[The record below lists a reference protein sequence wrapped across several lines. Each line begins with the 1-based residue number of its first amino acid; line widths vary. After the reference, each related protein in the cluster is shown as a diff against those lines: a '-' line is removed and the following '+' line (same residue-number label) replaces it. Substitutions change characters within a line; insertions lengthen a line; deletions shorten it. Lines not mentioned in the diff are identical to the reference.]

1 VAAVTEVEEGSTA
14 AAEGSTGV
22 EEGSTEVEEGST
34 EVEEGSTEV
43 EEGSTAAAPMPM
55 VDTPAATM
63 AVDTTAGAGATT
75 GVADIGV
82 TLVTV
87 VTATAGDSALA
98 SAGGGHTGILTDT
111 GTALGGDTHIL
122 IIHLVF
128 LAIHARITETTI
140 RPHPIPAR
148 NPETTGRIL
157 LDLPRRQDLRTTHLV
172 MVRMMSQGVPLFPLI
187 G

>member
-1 VAAVTEVEEGSTA
+1 MAEVEGSTA
-14 AAEGSTGV
+14 AEGGSMAEVEGSTAAEGGSVVVV
-22 EEGSTEVEEGST
+22 EE
-34 EVEEGSTEV
+34 
-43 EEGSTAAAPMPM
+43 STAAAPMPM
-55 VDTPAATM
+55 ADTLAATM
-63 AVDTTAGAGATT
+63 AVDTMAGAGATTGT

-111 GTALGGDTHIL
+111 VTALGGDTHIL
-122 IIHLVF
+122 TIIRLVF

-148 NPETTGRIL
+148 NLETTGRIL
-157 LDLPRRQDLRTTHLV
+157 LNLSRRQDLRTTHLV
-172 MVRMMSQGVPLFPLI
+172 MVRMMSRRVPLFPLI